1 LYGQTDKRQYT
12 DPGPLDRE
20 VLTADEALLTRRSVR
35 AFLPAPV
42 DRSVVEELLTLASR
56 SPSGSNI
63 QPWKVH
69 VVAGEARERLSRAIL
84 EALDRDGYEGH
95 KREWNYYPV
104 NWREPYL
111 ARRRK
116 IGWDL
121 YGLLG
126 IKKGDFEGTERQRRR
141 NYEFFGAPV
150 GLIFTLDQDLE
161 IGSWLDLLY
170 YTLRLA
176 ADRFELVQLH
186 RAARRFLGHQH
197 DQCRHRRRVPPARE
211 PHRRGESG
219 QAGCRSCHEYHHD
232 RRRGYFRHRRPSRS
246 RFRAAH

>member
-1 LYGQTDKRQYT
+1 MLAQAL
-12 DPGPLDRE
+12 P
-20 VLTADEALLTRRSVR
+20 ADEAILTRRSVR
-35 AFLPAPV
+35 AFLPTPV
-42 DRSVVEELLTLASR
+42 PRATVEELLTLASR

-63 QPWKVH
+63 QPWKIRVI
-69 VVAGEARERLSRAIL
+69 AGDVKEHLSRSIL

-104 NWREPYL
+104 NWREPFL

-150 GLIFTLDQDLE
+150 GMIFTLDQDLE
-161 IGSWLDLLY
+161 IGSWLDLGIYLGA
-170 YTLRLA
+170 LMI
-176 ADRFELVQLH
+176 
-186 RAARRFLGHQH
+186 AARGRGLDTCPQAAFADFHAVIRRELAIPETEIVICGMGLGYA
-197 DQCRHRRRVPPARE
+197 DPEAVENRLVTERAPARE
-211 PHRRGESG
+211 F
-219 QAGCRSCHEYHHD
+219 A
-232 RRRGYFRHRRPSRS
+232 
-246 RFRAAH
+246 RFEGFKEKA